1 MQTPDDA
8 LDQARRSYDEHLNSC
23 RQCAADRT
31 PCAVAK
37 HLRRVCNSLDLA
49 ARRGAP
55 GGPAPRTR

>member
-1 MQTPDDA
+1 MQTPNDS
-8 LDQARRSYDEHLNSC
+8 LDQARMSYEGHLNSC
-23 RQCAADRT
+23 RQCAADRA

-49 ARRGAP
+49 ARRGGP